1 MYIFIFF
8 SFPSSFLPTR
18 CGKSSFINAPACA
31 ASFASHSICV
41 MPYRGTFVLQTVCR
55 TIATPE
61 KAQELSSKWETCF
74 SLALWGG
81 GGRGEIENKSPYPN
95 ALTSIVR
102 SMQRPFLANATTC
115 CFVICKPVIYWR
127 GVHLEANF
135 SIYKILSFFS
145 SFLSTFCH
153 SAIAIVLRPRLQ
165 PPTKV
170 PFLCILLATY
180 HRISQPLP
188 RSSFCPWLHAAMRQ
202 NARVLIPSANR
213 VCPKMAF
220 TESWPGFW
228 CRWYWSMRACC
239 IIRWSS
245 YHGIVCSCCY
255 GTSPA
260 YLVRLFLF

>member
-31 ASFASHSICV
+31 ASFASHPICV
-41 MPYRGTFVLQTVCR
+41 MPCRGTFVLQTVCR

-170 PFLCILLATY
+170 PLSLHSSCDLPPYFPTITTFFLLPLVACCNATNRARSHTFGKSCLPKNGVHRKLARILVQMVLEYAGVL
-180 HRISQPLP
+180 HHSVEFLP
-188 RSSFCPWLHAAMRQ
+188 RHCL
-202 NARVLIPSANR
+202 
-213 VCPKMAF
+213 
-220 TESWPGFW
+220 
-228 CRWYWSMRACC
+228 
-239 IIRWSS
+239 
-245 YHGIVCSCCY
+245 
-255 GTSPA
+255 
-260 YLVRLFLF
+260 